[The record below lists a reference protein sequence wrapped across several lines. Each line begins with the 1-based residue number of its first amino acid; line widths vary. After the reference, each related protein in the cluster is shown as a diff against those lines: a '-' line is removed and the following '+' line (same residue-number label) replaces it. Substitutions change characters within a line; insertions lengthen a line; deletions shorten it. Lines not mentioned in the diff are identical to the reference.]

1 MLSLYFKLL
10 IYKEKHQT
18 PEITMRKKHT
28 AQRSIFEC
36 YPEHET
42 GYELK
47 AISHWLDQQPELL
60 DRVA

>member
-10 IYKEKHQT
+10 IYNEKHQT

-28 AQRSIFEC
+28 VQRSIFEY

-42 GYELK
+42 EPCP
-47 AISHWLDQQPELL
+47 I
-60 DRVA
+60 